1 MVPRP
6 TNGGDGVTETMDG
19 VIATAS
25 RRARPGAAK
34 SRPVGAREASGTVRA
49 GAVRPPW
56 SDRAVFTCLRALFF
70 LLPITMLNLTGLGL
84 DQYLFD
90 PFDTAKMFVFRA
102 LLLVALGIWVWSL
115 LMSGGTIRRTKF
127 DWWVLGF
134 VGWAA
139 LTTAL
144 SVHPATSLF
153 GKYTRYEG
161 FATYLGY
168 GVLFFLSV
176 QVLNSEGR
184 VRSMAR
190 TICLS
195 GLLVSLY
202 GVMQATGHDPSRWAT
217 LPFDKGMA
225 FSTLGNPDLL
235 GGYIIF
241 PLVINVAM
249 ALSEARNNWK
259 LFHWIATF
267 FISAC
272 WILTFVRGAW
282 VGGVVGLG
290 FLMVVVVRQ
299 RRSLLALD
307 KLFLGLT
314 GIAAVAVAVV
324 TMRSGAGV
332 TNVLSRALSAFS
344 LSEGSVGSRLQIWGS
359 ALQAIWHRPL
369 FGWGPDTFR
378 FAFGPYRTV
387 DYVAHNGFAMTADNA
402 HNYILQLTTTLGVP
416 GVLLAYGVFVAALW
430 SGGRGTLTRGGGT
443 ADGLLRGGFLAASVG
458 FLVYLVFGLSVVSST
473 SILWLTVAIMV
484 APRAR
489 EHVVQR
495 PAWGAWVAWPVAAV
509 LCVAFV
515 GSALLLEA
523 DYYYLQS
530 NKSGAENVEA
540 NTRKASRLNPF
551 NETYR
556 MGVARVATSTFNE
569 WNTLAVQQRD
579 AGTQDADVTRRAQSA
594 FDAAVAAWRGA
605 LGFSR
610 REQDSY
616 INLAMVYNSRAEL
629 DPAYYS
635 EAIAVARE
643 GLRFNPATPSLKLQL
658 ALALFNSGDTP
669 AAVAEAKAA
678 AGMDPAYLDPSYL
691 LGEMYVQTGDFTAAI
706 ALYEDVL
713 RRRPG
718 DPVAT
723 RGLENARATADRRA
737 DGACFGGRY
746 SFALRVLRVAVRYR
760 PGRSPRA
767 APRPSS
773 VTAPPPAPTRRPAR
787 WRRRSWAAP
796 PAR

>member
-1 MVPRP
+1 MI
-6 TNGGDGVTETMDG
+6 GGDGVAETMDG
-19 VIATAS
+19 VS
-25 RRARPGAAK
+25 RRPVRSGGQGFDFQQPP
-34 SRPVGAREASGTVRA
+34 RPVGAREASGTAHA
-49 GAVRPPW
+49 GAVRAPW

-102 LLLVALGIWVWSL
+102 LLLVALGIWGWSL
-115 LMSGGTIRRTKF
+115 LMSGGTLRRTKF
-127 DWWVLGF
+127 DWWILGF

-139 LTTAL
+139 LTTTL
-144 SVHPATSLF
+144 SAHPATSLF

-161 FATYLGY
+161 LATYCGY

-176 QVLNSEGR
+176 QVLNTEGR

-190 TICLS
+190 AICIS
-195 GLLVSLY
+195 GLLVGLY
-202 GVMQATGHDPSRWAT
+202 GVMQVAGHDPSRWAA

-241 PLVINVAM
+241 PLVMNVAM
-249 ALSEARNNWK
+249 ALSEVRTNWK

-267 FISAC
+267 FLSAC

-282 VGGVVGLG
+282 LGGVVGLG
-290 FLMVVVVRQ
+290 FLMVVVLRQ

-314 GIAAVAVAVV
+314 GIGAVGVAVV

-344 LSEGSVGSRLQIWGS
+344 FSEGSVGSRLQIWGS

-387 DYVAHNGFAMTADNA
+387 EYVAHNGFATTADNA
-402 HNYILQLTTTLGVP
+402 HNYILQLTTTLGAP
-416 GVLLAYGVFVAALW
+416 GALLVYGIFVAALW
-430 SGGRGTLTRGGGT
+430 SGGRGSFSGPQNT
-443 ADGLLRGGFLAASVG
+443 ADGLLRGGFLAAAVG

-473 SILWLTVAIMV
+473 SILWLTVAILV
-484 APRAR
+484 APKAHAR
-489 EHVVQR
+489 VVPR
-495 PAWGAWVAWPVAAV
+495 PAWGAWVAWPAVAV
-509 LCVAFV
+509 LCAFFV
-515 GSALLLEA
+515 GSVLLLEA
-523 DYYYLQS
+523 DYYFLQS
-530 NKSGAENVEA
+530 AKSGGEHIAVNA
-540 NTRKASRLNPF
+540 KKAARLNPF
-551 NETYR
+551 NEAYR
-556 MGVARVATSTFNE
+556 MGVARVATSTFTE
-569 WNTLAVQQRD
+569 WNTLALQQRA
-579 AGTQDADVTRRAQSA
+579 AGTQDAGVTRRAQSA

-605 LGFSR
+605 LGFSP

-658 ALALFNSGDTP
+658 ALALFYSGDTP

-678 AGMDPAYLDPSYL
+678 ARMDPAYFDPSYL
-691 LGEMYVQTGDFTAAI
+691 LGEMYVQTGDFTAAV

-723 RGLENARATADRRA
+723 RGLQNARAQQT
-737 DGACFGGRY
+737 GGQ
-746 SFALRVLRVAVRYR
+746 
-760 PGRSPRA
+760 
-767 APRPSS
+767 
-773 VTAPPPAPTRRPAR
+773 TAPASAGDTPLP
-787 WRRRSWAAP
+787 
-796 PAR
+796 

>member
-1 MVPRP
+1 MVLRP
-6 TNGGDGVTETMDG
+6 TNGGDGVAETMDG

-25 RRARPGAAK
+25 RRARPGAAT
-34 SRPVGAREASGTVRA
+34 SRPADAREASGTVRA
-49 GAVRPPW
+49 GAVRD
-56 SDRAVFTCLRALFF
+56 SVVGSGRLHVSEGTFL

-102 LLLVALGIWVWSL
+102 LLLVALGIWAWSL
-115 LMSGGTIRRTKF
+115 LMSGGTIRRTKL

-161 FATYLGY
+161 FATYAGY

-176 QVLNSEGR
+176 QVLTTEGR

-249 ALSEARNNWK
+249 ALSEARTRWR
-259 LFHWIATF
+259 LFHWSATF
-267 FISAC
+267 FMSAC

-299 RRSLLALD
+299 RRSLLVLD
-307 KLFLGLT
+307 KVFLGLT
-314 GIAAVAVAVV
+314 GIGAVAVAVA
-324 TMRSGAGV
+324 TTRSAVGV
-332 TNVLSRALSAFS
+332 TNVLSRALSAAAFT
-344 LSEGSVGSRLQIWGS
+344 EGTAGSRLQIWGS
-359 ALQAIWHRPL
+359 AAQAIWHRPL

-387 DYVAHNGFAMTADNA
+387 EYVAHNGFATTADNA
-402 HNYILQLTTTLGVP
+402 HNYILQLATTLGVP
-416 GVLLAYGVFVAALW
+416 GAVLAYGIFFAALW
-430 SGGRGTLTRGGGT
+430 SGGRGMLTRGGGT
-443 ADGLLRGGFLAASVG
+443 GDGLLRGGFMAASVG

-484 APRAR
+484 APQAR
-489 EHVVQR
+489 ERVVPR
-495 PAWGAWVAWPVAAV
+495 PAWGAWVAWPAVAV
-509 LCVAFV
+509 LCAFFV
-515 GSALLLEA
+515 GSVLLLEA
-523 DYYYLQS
+523 DHYYLQS
-530 NKSGAENVEA
+530 NTSGAENVEA

-551 NETYR
+551 NESYR
-556 MGVARVATSTFNE
+556 MGVARSITNTFNE
-569 WNTLAVQQRD
+569 WNALAMQQRG

-594 FDAAVAAWRGA
+594 FDAAVTAWRDA

-643 GLRFNPATPSLKLQL
+643 GLRFNPATPSLRLQL
-658 ALALFNSGDTP
+658 ALALFNSGDTS
-669 AAVAEAKAA
+669 AALAEAKAA
-678 AGMDPAYLDPSYL
+678 AAMDPAYLAPAYL
-691 LGEMYVQTGDFTAAI
+691 LGEMYVQTGDFAAAI

-723 RGLENARATADRRA
+723 RGLENARAQQT
-737 DGACFGGRY
+737 GGQ
-746 SFALRVLRVAVRYR
+746 
-760 PGRSPRA
+760 
-767 APRPSS
+767 
-773 VTAPPPAPTRRPAR
+773 TAPAPAGDTALP
-787 WRRRSWAAP
+787 
-796 PAR
+796 